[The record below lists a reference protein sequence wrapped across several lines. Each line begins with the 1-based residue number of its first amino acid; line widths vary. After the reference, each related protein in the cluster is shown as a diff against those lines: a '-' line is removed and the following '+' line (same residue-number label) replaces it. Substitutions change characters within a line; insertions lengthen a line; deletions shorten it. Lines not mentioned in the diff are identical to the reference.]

1 MTSSRLAVVLTLATL
16 YAIPA
21 AAQPRK
27 SIFVFQNN
35 FWLNL
40 HQFVRGEA
48 YRRSINATPGLD
60 PATLNDAD
68 RATWTA
74 AVDGYVD
81 FSKRDVLFD
90 DTLRQLQDIL
100 AGVHDVARLP
110 AGLLDANTARTLNA
124 AAPIYRA
131 RVWPGRQRDNDA
143 WIARARALLE
153 RHETAMAAR
162 VAAVYRLS
170 WPRDPVLVDAVGE
183 IGPNSAITYSGIA
196 GFSAHVQAGAA
207 SPRDTADA
215 PLELLFH
222 EVMHARELG
231 SRVTSMIQ
239 EECARQTLETPPDLW
254 HYTIMF
260 TAGALAQ
267 RELAN
272 GYKTYGERYPG
283 MPPNVR
289 AAFQRDWEPYL
300 DGKVSFD
307 QALHDLVR
315 DAR

>member
-1 MTSSRLAVVLTLATL
+1 MPRLIAALALATIC
-16 YAIPA
+16 AAPA
-21 AAQPRK
+21 AAQPQK
-27 SIFVFQNN
+27 SMFVFQNN

-40 HQFVRGEA
+40 HQFVRGEG
-48 YRRSINATPGLD
+48 YRRSVKATLGLD
-60 PATLNDAD
+60 PASLSDAD
-68 RATWTA
+68 RATWTT
-74 AVDGYVD
+74 AVDAYAD
-81 FSKRDVLFD
+81 FAKRDVLFD
-90 DTLRQLQDIL
+90 DGLRSVQDVL
-100 AGVHDVARLP
+100 AGVHDVTRLP
-110 AGLLDANTARTLNA
+110 EGLLDASTTRTLNA

-131 RVWPGRQRDNDA
+131 RVWPDRQRGNDA
-143 WIARARALLE
+143 WIARTKTLMD
-153 RHETAMAAR
+153 RHEPAMAAR
-162 VAAVYRLS
+162 VASVYRLS

-183 IGPNSAITYSGIA
+183 IGPNSAVTYSGMA

-215 PLELLFH
+215 PLELMFH

-231 SRVTSMIQ
+231 GRIMSMIQ
-239 EECARQTLETPPDLW
+239 EECAKQSLDAPPDLW
-254 HYTIMF
+254 HYMIMF

-300 DGKVSFD
+300 DGKVPFE